1 MRQISTVTFDL
12 WHTLVKE
19 LPGSTNKVSRLRI
32 DRIADLLESAGM
44 PQDIR
49 EIEDAYRKTGTFLEL
64 TWTRARD
71 IPARDHVL
79 FMLNCI
85 ECRLPGR
92 LGPENVKRVERIYA
106 EALLEHPP
114 ALIDGA
120 KEVLEDLRREGYRL
134 GLISNTGKTP
144 GSTLRIL
151 LDRLGVFQHFQVTT
165 FSDEVTFRKPSE
177 ITFGLTLN
185 QLRTPPKAAVHI
197 GDDPDKDV
205 NGARACGMRAIQVA
219 WPEVPRSDQAD
230 RYASRLEDIPEA
242 VSDLEKELSVGRGLH
257 RG

>member
-19 LPGSTNKVSRLRI
+19 LPGSANKVSRLRI
-32 DRIADLLESAGM
+32 DRIAELLESTGM

-49 EIEDAYRKTGTFLEL
+49 EIEDAYRKTGIFLEL
-64 TWTRARD
+64 TWARARD
-71 IPARDHVL
+71 MPARDHVL

-85 ECRLPGR
+85 ECRLPGK
-92 LGPENVKRVERIYA
+92 LGPDNVKRVERIYA
-106 EALLEHPP
+106 EAMLVHPP
-114 ALIDGA
+114 VLIDGA
-120 KEVLEDLRREGYRL
+120 KEVLGNLRREGYRL

-151 LDRLGVFQHFQVTT
+151 LDRLGVLQHFQATT
-165 FSDEVTFRKPSE
+165 FSDEVTFRKPSGL
-177 ITFGLTLN
+177 IFGLTLD
-185 QLRTPPKAAVHI
+185 QLRTHPKAAVHI

-205 NGARACGMRAIQVA
+205 KGARACDMRAIQMA

-230 RYASRLEDIPEA
+230 RYVSRLEDIPEA
-242 VSDLEKELSVGRGLH
+242 LSDLEKELSVSRGLH